1 MPDFT
6 IVLPSL
12 LNGITTGALY
22 ALVALG
28 LTLIYG
34 VLHIINFAHGAL
46 LMIGLYAVY
55 FLNVQFGVDPYVA
68 LLIVPPLMFALGYAL
83 FLRVDATPYVFTF
96 LPTIMLLGLGFALGY
111 AALSVQA
118 TAGVSDHEQGLAAGL
133 VQTSFQ
139 MGGAI
144 VLAAVSAVVGEGTIS
159 DYRTAIAIVLGVAV
173 LSLVLAL
180 AGVVRARTDEVVVS
194 A

>member
-1 MPDFT
+1 MGTVITRYGTAKP
-6 IVLPSL
+6 IVAS
-12 LNGITTGALY
+12 
-22 ALVALG
+22 
-28 LTLIYG
+28 
-34 VLHIINFAHGAL
+34 
-46 LMIGLYAVY
+46 AVS
-55 FLNVQFGVDPYVA
+55 
-68 LLIVPPLMFALGYAL
+68 FALGYAL
-83 FLRVDATPYVFTF
+83 FLRVDATPYLLTF

-118 TAGVSDHEQGLAAGL
+118 TAGVSDNEQGLAAGL

-173 LSLVLAL
+173 ISLVLAL
-180 AGVVRARTDEVVVS
+180 LGVVRPRTEEALATAS
-194 A
+194 